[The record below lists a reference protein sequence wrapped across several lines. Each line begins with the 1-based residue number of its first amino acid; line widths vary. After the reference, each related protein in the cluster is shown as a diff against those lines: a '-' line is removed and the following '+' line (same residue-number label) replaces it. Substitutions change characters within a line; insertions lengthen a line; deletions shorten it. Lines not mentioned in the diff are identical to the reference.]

1 MSEEHNNMKT
11 YTVDV
16 AVTVEAYGRL
26 KVQARGPK
34 DAERRVNRMIEKG
47 EVLDCVFEPEWDTAD
62 DVRVVSAEAE

>member
-1 MSEEHNNMKT
+1 MKT
-11 YTVDV
+11 YIVDV

-47 EVLDCVFEPEWDTAD
+47 EVLDCVFDPEWDTAD
-62 DVRVVSAEAE
+62 DVRVVGADDE